1 MLGTFFGSG
10 HHRAP
15 TCANLE
21 AEMLEIN
28 VHERAGKKGRVHWQY
43 DFRVTLPDGSIYR
56 ERRKA
61 RGATSEAH
69 ARRIGEVR
77 LREVMR
83 KGPPKGKR
91 PSAEGTTEQKQ
102 ATVAAF
108 AEEWLDLCRTERQSP
123 CTVLQKEIALRK
135 HLLPVLGEL
144 QLDQITEQ
152 KIAEVRKRVSDMKPS
167 TVNLIVKTFLT
178 MLRRAKKLNYRVTI
192 PEINL
197 LAEQRERH
205 WYTPEDYERL
215 VASAATFDALSLA
228 IVLLGGDA
236 GLRAGEMSGL
246 RWEDVD
252 FPHSTLYVRRNMVLG
267 EERAPKW
274 GTARD
279 IPLSGRLHEALLR
292 LRAVDGGTG
301 RVLKRP
307 DGRAFCTTNLRT
319 ILDRVSSYAG
329 VPLYGPHALRHSFGT
344 RLMLNGASARVAM
357 ELLGHSSLSTTQI
370 YAHASKDHRRSAI
383 DMLVPSKT

>member
-1 MLGTFFGSG
+1 
-10 HHRAP
+10 
-15 TCANLE
+15 
-21 AEMLEIN
+21 MLEIN

-83 KGPPKGKR
+83 QGPPKGKR
-91 PSAEGTTEQKQ
+91 PAGEAAAEQRT

-123 CTVLQKEIALRK
+123 CTVLQKETALRK

-144 QLDQITEQ
+144 RLDQITEQ
-152 KIAEVRKRVSDMKPS
+152 KIAEVRKRVADMKPS
-167 TVNLIVKTFLT
+167 TVNLLVKTFLT
-178 MLRRAKKLNYRVTI
+178 MLRRAKKLGYRVTI

-215 VASAATFDALSLA
+215 VASAATFDAVSLA

-252 FPHSTLYVRRNMVLG
+252 FAHQTLYVRRNMVLG

-279 IPLSGRLHEALLR
+279 IPLSRRLLDVLSR
-292 LRAVDGGTG
+292 LFAEDGGVG

-319 ILDRVSSYAG
+319 ILDRVSGYAG
-329 VPLYGPHALRHSFGT
+329 VPKYGPHALRHSFGT
-344 RLMLNGASARVAM
+344 RLMLNGAGARVAM

-383 DMLVPSKT
+383 DMLVPSKK